1 MGITIVICT
10 ECIKM
15 SYRII
20 SISIVNNNRLLNKGT
35 REIHYEPKESI
46 QLILAQNGYGKTT
59 LMWELSPLPAIP
71 ANYAKG
77 GYKKFKCELNG
88 HIYELLSDFTKGS
101 KHSFLKD
108 GQELNVG
115 GTITVQKQ
123 LVEAELRYTQELHY
137 LLMGQT
143 KFTSLTTQKR
153 KELLVSLCNVDVSYG
168 MRVYASAATNARNVV
183 GAIKHNEQKLVEA
196 TAALLSDEDHTAL
209 TNQMA
214 EFTAQTSNLY
224 SNKELG
230 LVFSDAEQAELQMVT
245 QGMEDLSRKILEL
258 GRPDLE
264 GAKDLA
270 ELNARIFES
279 EAELRNVQ
287 TKLELKSGEYD
298 GLTGLLGQLEH
309 TGDQRTEDIVAEV
322 NQLNERLSSLR
333 VPKELLELTDPEL
346 VAADA
351 LNNAAGMDDIC
362 LQIEPNPELSVY
374 NQTTVSAKEQQS
386 KEIQMS
392 MDKLAHRKRLAEET
406 IAHMKAGEKNTCP
419 DCGYVW
425 IPGYSESRMLQQ
437 EQIVE
442 QCNVGIASWA
452 PQLAEVQEWLERS
465 QTWKQHFMRFRALVN
480 SIPRLEYY
488 WAQLRASQALQ
499 NAPKSLIGTLER
511 FGRQMLLASEYKSI
525 QARLELLNGVLEKRK
540 LLEQASSLTLSTKA
554 KQLESEIETLTE
566 RLTVLKVTV
575 DRQKQTLQ
583 QATQLGNWINQL
595 LRVMIEAQRLTL
607 LKARVERNAALDQ
620 AINELNQQSG
630 LIASRL
636 QKSLSTIEISN
647 HLQKNAIELETSQRA
662 YEILLAELSPTDGLI
677 ADSLSGFVKEFVKQL
692 NRVIAY
698 VWRSPMLV
706 LPCAV
711 EEGGLSYKFPVKM
724 LDSAPTADVAET
736 SRGESEMIDFAFV
749 LVAAHY
755 LGVSHY
761 PIFMDE
767 VGGHFSEE
775 HRQTLF
781 DYIKLLVET
790 RTVNQVFIVS
800 HFAATHGSLKHA
812 EVNVID
818 RTGVMITPAVNRNF
832 KVV

>member
-1 MGITIVICT
+1 
-10 ECIKM
+10 M

-35 REIHYEPKESI
+35 REIHYEPKEAI

-77 GYKKFKCELNG
+77 GYKKFVCELNG
-88 HIYELLSDFTKGS
+88 HTYELLSDFTKGS

-123 LVEAELRYTQELHY
+123 LVEAELRYTQELHH

-143 KFTSLTTQKR
+143 KFTTLTTQKR

-168 MRVYASAATNARNVV
+168 MRVFASAATNARNVV

-196 TAALLSDEDHTAL
+196 TAALLSDEDHQTLTA
-209 TNQMA
+209 QMA

-230 LVFSDAEQAELQMVT
+230 LVFSSTEQAELLLVT
-245 QGMEDLSRKILEL
+245 QAIEDLAKKILQL

-264 GAKDLA
+264 GAHDLA

-279 EAELRNVQ
+279 ETSARDTQ
-287 TKLELKSGEYD
+287 TKLELKSAEYD
-298 GLTGLLGQLEH
+298 SLTGLLGQLEH
-309 TGDQRTEDIVAEV
+309 TGDQKTEDIVSEITTL
-322 NQLNERLSSLR
+322 QDRL
-333 VPKELLELTDPEL
+333 VGIKIPKDLLGLTDPDL

-351 LNNAAGMDDIC
+351 LNNAAALDDIC
-362 LQIEPNPELSVY
+362 LQIEPNPSLTVF
-374 NQTTVSAKEQQS
+374 NQTTVTQYETKAR
-386 KEIQMS
+386 EIQLS
-392 MDKLAHRKRLAEET
+392 IDRLLHRKKLAEEA
-406 IAHMKAGEKNTCP
+406 IAHMKAGERNSCP
-419 DCGYVW
+419 DCGYEW
-425 IPGYSESRMLQQ
+425 IPGYSESKMLQH
-437 EQIVE
+437 EQTVE
-442 QCNVGIASWA
+442 QCNAGIASWE
-452 PQLAEVQEWLERS
+452 PQLVETREWLERS
-465 QTWKQHFMRFRALVN
+465 QAWKQAFMRFRAL
-480 SIPRLEYY
+480 SHGIPRLEYY
-488 WAQLRASQALQ
+488 WAQLRTSQALQ

-511 FGRQMLLASEYKSI
+511 FGRQMLLAGEYKSI
-525 QARLELLNGVLEKRK
+525 QSRLELLNGVLEKRK

-554 KQLESEIETLTE
+554 KQLELEIEVLTE
-566 RLTVLKVTV
+566 NQSTLKQQL
-575 DRQKQTLQ
+575 DRQKHALA

-595 LRVMIEAQRLTL
+595 ERILVEAQRLTL
-607 LKARVERNAALDQ
+607 LKARVERNEALDV
-620 AINELNQQSG
+620 AIQEINQQSG

-636 QKSLSTIEISN
+636 QKSLATIEISN
-647 HLQKNAIELETSQRA
+647 HLQKNAVELEQAQRA
-662 YEILLAELSPTDGLI
+662 YEILMAELSPTDGLI
-677 ADSLSGFVKEFVKQL
+677 ADSLSGFVREFVKQL
-692 NRVIAY
+692 NKVISF

-711 EEGGLSYKFPVKM
+711 EEGGLNYKFPVKM
-724 LDSAPTADVAET
+724 LDSAPTGDVAET

-812 EVNVID
+812 EINVID
-818 RTGVMITPAVNRNF
+818 RTGVMITSEVNRHF

>member
-1 MGITIVICT
+1 
-10 ECIKM
+10 M

-20 SISIVNNNRLLNKGT
+20 SLAIVNNLRLLNKGT

-46 QLILAQNGYGKTT
+46 QLILGQNGYGKTT
-59 LMWELSPLPAIP
+59 VLWELSPLPAIP

-77 GYKKFKCELNG
+77 GYKKFVCELNG
-88 HIYELLSDFTKGS
+88 HMYELLSDFTKGS

-168 MRVYASAATNARNVV
+168 MRVFASAATNARNVV

-196 TAALLSDEDHTAL
+196 TAALLSDEDHQSL
-209 TNQMA
+209 TEQMA

-230 LVFSDAEQAELQMVT
+230 LVFSQSEQAELQMVT
-245 QGMEDLSRKILEL
+245 QAIEDLSKRILTL

-270 ELNARIFES
+270 ELNAKIFETD
-279 EAELRNVQ
+279 AQLRDTQ
-287 TKLELKSGEYD
+287 TKLELKSAEYD

-309 TGDQRTEDIVAEV
+309 TGDQRTEDIIAEV
-322 NQLNERLSSLR
+322 NSLNDKLSSFKI
-333 VPKELLELTDPEL
+333 PKELLELTDPEL

-351 LNNAAGMDDIC
+351 LNNASTFDDIC
-362 LQIEPNPELSVY
+362 LQIEANPDLTVF
-374 NQTTVSAKEQQS
+374 NQTTVSAYETRAQ
-386 KEIQMS
+386 EIQLS
-392 MDKLAHRKRLAEET
+392 IDRLLHRRKIAEEN
-406 IAHMKAGEKNTCP
+406 IAHMKAGERNTCP

-425 IPGYSESRMLQQ
+425 IPGYSESKMLQH
-437 EQIVE
+437 EQTVE
-442 QCNVGIASWA
+442 ECNRGIAGWE
-452 PQLAEVQEWLERS
+452 PQLVEVKEWLERA
-465 QTWKQHFMRFRALVN
+465 QAWKQQFLRFRAL
-480 SIPRLEYY
+480 SGSTPRLEHH
-488 WAQLRASQALQ
+488 WSQLRQTQALQ

-511 FGRQMLLASEYKSI
+511 LGRQMLLASEYKSI
-525 QARLELLNGVLEKRK
+525 QGRLGLLNGVLEKRK

-554 KQLESEIETLTE
+554 KQLEFEIETLTE
-566 RLTVLKVTV
+566 TQGQLKTQL
-575 DRQKQTLQ
+575 DRQRVTLQ
-583 QATQLGNWINQL
+583 QATQLGTWVNQL
-595 LRVMIEAQRLTL
+595 ERVLVEAQRLTL
-607 LKARVERNAALDQ
+607 LKARVERNEMLDK

-647 HLQKNAIELETSQRA
+647 HLQKNAVELQQAQRA
-662 YEILLAELSPTDGLI
+662 YEILMAELSPTDGLI
-677 ADSLSGFVKEFVKQL
+677 ADSLSGFVREFVKQL
-692 NRVIAY
+692 NKVIAF

-711 EEGGLSYKFPVKM
+711 EEGGLNYKFPVKM
-724 LDSAPTADVAET
+724 LDSVPTADVAET

-790 RTVNQVFIVS
+790 RTVNQVFIIS

-812 EVNVID
+812 AINVID
-818 RTGVMITPAVNRNF
+818 RSGIMITPEVNKNF
-832 KVV
+832 RVV